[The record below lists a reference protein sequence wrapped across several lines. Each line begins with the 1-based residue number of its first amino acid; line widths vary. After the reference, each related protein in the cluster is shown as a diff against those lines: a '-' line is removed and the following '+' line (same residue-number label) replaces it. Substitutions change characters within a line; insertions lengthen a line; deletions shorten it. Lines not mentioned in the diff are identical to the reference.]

1 MGNKKR
7 AAFLL
12 FFTHKSE
19 EDLDPQPIFLLGPCS
34 YSFSARRQ
42 LPAKDKTSA
51 KVILTSVFQ
60 SLF

>member
-12 FFTHKSE
+12 LFTHKSE
-19 EDLDPQPIFLLGPCS
+19 EDLDPRPIFFLGPCS

-42 LPAKDKTSA
+42 LPEKYKTSA
-51 KVILTSVFQ
+51 KVILISVFQ

>member
-19 EDLDPQPIFLLGPCS
+19 EDLDPRPIFLLGPCS
-34 YSFSARRQ
+34 YSSSARRQ
-42 LPAKDKTSA
+42 LPVKHKTSA
-51 KVILTSVFQ
+51 EVILPSVFQ
-60 SLF
+60 SLL